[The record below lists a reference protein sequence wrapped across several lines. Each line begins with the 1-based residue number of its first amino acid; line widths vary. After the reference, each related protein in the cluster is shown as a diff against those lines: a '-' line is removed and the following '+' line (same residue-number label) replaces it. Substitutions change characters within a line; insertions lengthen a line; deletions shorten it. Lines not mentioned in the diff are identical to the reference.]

1 MDLATILPSLSLT
14 ELSIS
19 KWAIFGLV
27 VIVLLALDLFV
38 FHTKPGV
45 PGFRKSLGWTLF
57 YTAIAMAFGGFVWQ
71 TLGEEKGLQFYA
83 GYFMELSLSLD
94 NIFVISLIFSAMG
107 VAAAYQRR
115 VLFWG
120 IVGVLLLRGIMI
132 ALGAALVSRFEFVL
146 FLFGILLLYTGYKMA
161 FANEGHSD
169 IKDSRL
175 YKWLQKHWRITKDFH
190 GHEFFVRA
198 ADTRKVDKTV
208 LYVTPLFVTLVL
220 VEVADLVFAID
231 SVPAIFGITTDAFIV
246 FTSNIFAI
254 LGLRALYFTLQS
266 MVARFAYLSK
276 ALAIV
281 LIFVGGK
288 IMYEYLFH
296 THLPIDVSLAVILTL
311 IGSGV
316 AISLLKTEKR

>member
-1 MDLATILPSLSLT
+1 MDYSSLLPSLSFNDLA
-14 ELSIS
+14 SS
-19 KWAIFGLV
+19 KWLVFGIV
-27 VIVLLALDLFV
+27 VALLLALDLFV

-57 YTAIAMAFGGFVWQ
+57 YTAIALAFGGFVYHG
-71 TLGEEKGLQFYA
+71 LGEEKGLQYLA

-94 NIFVISLIFSAMG
+94 NIFVISLIFTAMR
-107 VAAAYQRR
+107 VEAAYQRR

-132 ALGAALVSRFEFVL
+132 ALGAALISRFEIVL
-146 FLFGILLLYTGYKMA
+146 FFFGLMLLYTGYKMA
-161 FANEGHSD
+161 FADDGHAD
-169 IKDSRL
+169 IKESRL
-175 YKWLQKHWRITKDFH
+175 YKWLKKVLPITPDFH
-190 GHEFFVRA
+190 GHNFFISA
-198 ADTRKVDKTV
+198 ANTKKPSKKT
-208 LYVTPLFVTLVL
+208 LFVTPLFITLIL

-266 MVARFAYLSK
+266 LVERFEYLSK
-276 ALAIV
+276 ALAV
-281 LIFVGGK
+281 ALVFVGGK
-288 IMYEYLFH
+288 IIYEYVFN

-311 IGSGV
+311 ISSGIIV
-316 AISLLKTEKR
+316 SMLKTRK